1 MYRDVMNP
9 SEEINFAPKDRPLR
23 RDVGWL
29 GALLGELL
37 RELAPAGVFET
48 VEAARLAARRRRR
61 LDAEASDELADLL
74 DDLEPARALEIVRA
88 FSAYFGVVNTAEQV
102 HRLRRGIDYLR
113 EDEPQPGS
121 LRAAACELAR
131 RGTTAEEV
139 TSALS
144 SLLVEPVFTAHP
156 TESVRRTLL
165 RKDQRLARALVER
178 FQGEALDPVA
188 LAKIDERIA
197 LEIAAAWQTEE
208 QLPERPAVSDEVEHV
223 LFFLSDVLYR
233 IVPAL
238 HEELERALELAF
250 GRPIP
255 VEQPIVRFASW
266 VGGDMDGNPNVGAD
280 TIRATLS
287 RHLELAVRR
296 YREELRGLHE
306 HLSQSNS
313 RVGVN
318 DELLERVREYAAR
331 LPEDFAAV
339 PAQYADMPYRQLLW
353 LMDAR
358 LTRKSREAEHG
369 YGPPEEFRADL
380 ELIACSLGEHE
391 GSRAGLA
398 LVKRALRRVDV
409 FGFHLAALDTRQDA
423 EVHRRV
429 TGVLI
434 GDTGFFERS
443 PIERATRVAAALA
456 VGAPSL
462 SVELHENEDEETQ
475 HTLDVFRA
483 LAEARSM
490 YGDRALGPFNISMA
504 KGPDDALAV
513 LLLARAGGCVR
524 ADGSVP
530 L

>member
-1 MYRDVMNP
+1 MRPTTNP
-9 SEEINFAPKDRPLR
+9 SEEVHFAPKDRPLR

-61 LDAEASDELADLL
+61 LDAEAGAELEELL
-74 DDLEPARALEIVRA
+74 DALEPARALEVVRA

-113 EDEPQPGS
+113 SDEPQPGS
-121 LRAAACELAR
+121 LRATACELAR
-131 RGTTAEEV
+131 RGTTAAQV
-139 TSALS
+139 ASALS

-208 QLPERPAVSDEVEHV
+208 QLPERPTVADEVEHV

-255 VEQPIVRFASW
+255 VERPVVRFASW
-266 VGGDMDGNPNVGAD
+266 VGGDMDGNPNAGAG
-280 TIRATLS
+280 TIRATLA
-287 RHLELAVRR
+287 RHLELALRR

-306 HLSQSNS
+306 HLSQSTG
-313 RVGVN
+313 RVCFEG
-318 DELLERVREYAAR
+318 ELLDRVREYAAL

-339 PAQYADMPYRQLLW
+339 P
-353 LMDAR
+353 
-358 LTRKSREAEHG
+358 
-369 YGPPEEFRADL
+369 
-380 ELIACSLGEHE
+380 
-391 GSRAGLA
+391 
-398 LVKRALRRVDV
+398 V
-409 FGFHLAALDTRQDA
+409 
-423 EVHRRV
+423 
-429 TGVLI
+429 
-434 GDTGFFERS
+434 
-443 PIERATRVAAALA
+443 
-456 VGAPSL
+456 
-462 SVELHENEDEETQ
+462 
-475 HTLDVFRA
+475 
-483 LAEARSM
+483 
-490 YGDRALGPFNISMA
+490 
-504 KGPDDALAV
+504 
-513 LLLARAGGCVR
+513 
-524 ADGSVP
+524 
-530 L
+530 